1 METGKIESAGDE
13 LARKIKIEVLKKKLR
28 NTNPEFVELEKLQ
41 AENEKTFDKML
52 DSINNK

>member
-28 NTNPEFVELEKLQ
+28 NTHPEYVELEKLQ